1 MFYKKPLVKV
11 FMNAIEF
18 ANMTPKGQMA
28 KLDFTRMENFDL
40 SKKKKYEWCTPVAL
54 AFGQG
59 A

>member
-1 MFYKKPLVKV
+1 MFYKKPLVQV

-18 ANMTPKGQMA
+18 ANMTPKGQMV

-40 SKKKKYEWCTPVAL
+40 SKKIYECCTPVAL